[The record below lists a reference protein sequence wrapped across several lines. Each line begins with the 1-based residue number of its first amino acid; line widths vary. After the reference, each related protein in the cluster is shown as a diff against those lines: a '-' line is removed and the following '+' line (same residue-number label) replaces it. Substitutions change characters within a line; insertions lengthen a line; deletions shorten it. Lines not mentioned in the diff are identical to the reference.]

1 MVTNSDKTNDNH
13 IFMSV
18 KEVNSMVVGLKKL
31 NLTFYFVADWSD
43 RPAHWLIGIL
53 FVTI

>member
-18 KEVNSMVVGLKKL
+18 KEVNSMVGGLKKL
-31 NLTFYFVADWSD
+31 NWSD

>member
-18 KEVNSMVVGLKKL
+18 KEVNSIQLKKL
-31 NLTFYFVADWSD
+31 DLTFYFVADWSD

>member
-18 KEVNSMVVGLKKL
+18 KEVNSLLEVKLKKL
-31 NLTFYFVADWSD
+31 NLTF
-43 RPAHWLIGIL
+43 L
-53 FVTI
+53 F